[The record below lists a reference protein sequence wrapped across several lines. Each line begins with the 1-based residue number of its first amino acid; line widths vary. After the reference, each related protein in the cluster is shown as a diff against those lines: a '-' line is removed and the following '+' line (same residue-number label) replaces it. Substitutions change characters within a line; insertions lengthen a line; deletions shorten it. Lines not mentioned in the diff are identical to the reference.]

1 MSWPVRPTQQIGTA
15 LDHVA
20 GMTLAA
26 VLAVL
31 WGLPLLYSVWT
42 AFHAEKYS
50 VQFDLTAPWTL
61 QNFVEAWNAAP
72 FGLYFINTVLLSL
85 MAVSAN
91 FVLCT
96 LTAYGLV
103 RYRFRWAGPLFAL
116 IMVQMLITPEILIG
130 PNYLTL
136 ARLGLIDTI
145 FGVALPYLSSAFGIF
160 LLRQTFKTVPASLDE
175 AATMEGAGMWRVLWD
190 VYVPLAKPVYLA
202 YGLVSVSFHWNNF
215 LWPLIVTNSPE
226 ARPVTVGLS
235 VFATVDSGVEWSL
248 VNAATLMTTAPL
260 VLAFLLFQRGF
271 VDNFMRIGIK

>member
-1 MSWPVRPTQQIGTA
+1 MSWPVGIPRQNGTG
-15 LDHVA
+15 LDRLA
-20 GMTLAA
+20 GLTLA
-26 VLAVL
+26 VLLAVL
-31 WGLPLLYSVWT
+31 WGLPFLYSVWT

-50 VQFDLTAPWTL
+50 VRFDLTAPWTL

-72 FGLYFINTVLLSL
+72 FALYFLNTIVLSL
-85 MAVSAN
+85 FAVSAN

-103 RYRFRWAGPLFAL
+103 RYRFKWAGPLFAL
-116 IMVQMLITPEILIG
+116 IMIQMLITPEILIG

-136 ARLGLIDTI
+136 SRLGLIDTI
-145 FGVALPYLSSAFGIF
+145 FGIALPYLSSAFGIF
-160 LLRQTFKTVPASLDE
+160 LLRQTFKTVPVSLDE
-175 AATMEGAGMWRVLWD
+175 AATMEGAGMWRVLLD

-226 ARPVTVGLS
+226 SRPLTVGLS
-235 VFATVDSGVEWSL
+235 IFATVDSGIEWSL